1 MSCQAISKS
10 TGLRCRN
17 HPVGTTNY
25 CRAHTSGTPPVDDSV
40 RCRCVLV
47 TGNRCTRKAVNGTQY
62 CKDHKGCHRILIFGN
77 TARAMSVLP
86 ASVIDT
92 VDHLFNPE
100 YFRDL
105 KVMHEIRSGWDDS
118 KPTRIPEMIKK
129 SGISN
134 AFDKNIKYYKC
145 MYFTLYLE
153 PIFRKIPE
161 IYDVFVRKYMSKNF
175 LVIDNIN
182 QFFNDSRDEFIRKKV
197 KKAYFPFI
205 RVVPKWAYGRGTNM
219 YVNDRANNINLS
231 AYAVDRIKDEVYKN
245 LLEWKKH
252 SNVDIVDAIIV
263 SHEVTLCNVRDYY
276 IPLDKVDVQW
286 HMPDDPI
293 PLA

>member
-17 HPVGTTNY
+17 HPVGNTNY
-25 CRAHTSGTPPVDDSV
+25 CRAHTSGTPPIDDSV
-40 RCRCVLV
+40 RCQCVMV
-47 TGNRCTRKAVNGTQY
+47 NSNRCTRRAVKGTRY
-62 CKDHKGCHRILIFGN
+62 CKDHKRCHRILIFGN

-92 VDHLFNPE
+92 VEYLFNPE

-105 KVMHEIRSGWDDS
+105 KVMHEIRSES
-118 KPTRIPEMIKK
+118 KPALIVDMIKK
-129 SGISN
+129 SGITN
-134 AFDKNIKYYKC
+134 ALDKNIKYYKC

-161 IYDVFVRKYMSKNF
+161 IYDVFVRKYMSKYF
-175 LVIDNIN
+175 LVIDNVN

-197 KKAYFPFI
+197 IKEYLPFI
-205 RVVPKWAYGRGTNM
+205 RVVPSWAYGRGTSV

-231 AYAVDRIKDEVYKN
+231 VYAVDRLKDEVYKK
-245 LLEWKKH
+245 LLEWENH
-252 SNVDIVDAIIV
+252 SNEAIVAAIIV
-263 SHEVTLCNVRDYY
+263 SHEVTLCNDIDYN

-286 HMPDDPI
+286 HMPGDPI